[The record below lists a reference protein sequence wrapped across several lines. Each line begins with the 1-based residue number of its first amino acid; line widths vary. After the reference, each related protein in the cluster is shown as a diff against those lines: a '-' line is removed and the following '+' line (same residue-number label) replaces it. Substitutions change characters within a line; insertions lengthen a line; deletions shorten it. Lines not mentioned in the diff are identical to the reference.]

1 MRKSPTALD
10 VDNLT
15 ANMMAIKSFFMNE
28 IYELKQE
35 ISTLQLQLQHKK
47 LNQSGNNNVCEK
59 DEKIIIEDLR
69 TKLGFYHRKNQLLK
83 DEKMIKQRTI
93 ETILYQNNE
102 LLKLDQ
108 YYNKNIEQETIVS
121 KTEEKVKKNKQNK
134 LRVKETNYWS
144 RRVNR

>member
-1 MRKSPTALD
+1 MRKSATALD

-15 ANMMAIKSFFMNE
+15 AHMMAIKSFFMNE

-108 YYNKNIEQETIVS
+108 FITRMLS
-121 KTEEKVKKNKQNK
+121 KKPSLVRLKKK
-134 LRVKETNYWS
+134 
-144 RRVNR
+144 

>member
-1 MRKSPTALD
+1 MT
-10 VDNLT
+10 
-15 ANMMAIKSFFMNE
+15 
-28 IYELKQE
+28 
-35 ISTLQLQLQHKK
+35 
-47 LNQSGNNNVCEK
+47 
-59 DEKIIIEDLR
+59 
-69 TKLGFYHRKNQLLK
+69 
-83 DEKMIKQRTI
+83 KQRTI

>member
-35 ISTLQLQLQHKK
+35 ISTLQLQLHHKK

-59 DEKIIIEDLR
+59 EEKIIIEDLK
-69 TKLGFYHRKNQLLK
+69 TKLGFYQRKNQLLK
-83 DEKMIKQRTI
+83 DEMTKQRTI